1 MKREGSIMATTR
13 YNRYE
18 DFDFS
23 AFEPKQSSYERNA
36 ARKLDTAP
44 RRSTQTKK
52 QPEMKLV
59 EKPKM
64 SYAQAKANMHFAS
77 LQSAKILTISL
88 VLLVLMSALL
98 YGRMKVDELDRQIQ
112 NTKSELSVAQSENVR
127 LNMKLD
133 SMISL
138 KNVEE
143 YAQTNLGMVKME
155 SHQIEYIDLSG
166 ENKANV
172 SGSKTLKKTND
183 KKEHSGTKFLAYKGK

>member
-1 MKREGSIMATTR
+1 MAAGK
-13 YNRYE
+13 YNRYD

-36 ARKLDTAP
+36 ARKLDAAPKRKTAAD
-44 RRSTQTKK
+44 KK
-52 QPEMKLV
+52 PKMKLV
-59 EKPKM
+59 KKPEKT
-64 SYAQAKANMHFAS
+64 YEQAKSEMRFAS
-77 LQSAKILTISL
+77 LQSAKIITVSL
-88 VLLVLMSALL
+88 LLLVMISALL

-112 NTKSELSVAQSENVR
+112 NTKTELSAAQSESVR

-166 ENKANV
+166 ENKATV
-172 SGSKTLKKTND
+172 SGEKTLKKETDD
-183 KKEHSGTKFLAYKGK
+183 KESIGAKFMAYMSK

>member
-1 MKREGSIMATTR
+1 MAGAR

-36 ARKLDTAP
+36 ARKIETAP
-44 RRSTQTKK
+44 KRSAQAQKK
-52 QPEMKLV
+52 PEMKLV

-64 SYAQAKANMHFAS
+64 SYAQAKANMHFS
-77 LQSAKILTISL
+77 FLQSAKIVTVSL

-98 YGRMKVDELDRQIQ
+98 YGRMKADELDRQIQ

-155 SHQIEYIDLSG
+155 NHQIEYIDLSG
-166 ENKANV
+166 EDKATV
-172 SGSKTLKKTND
+172 SGSKALKKTD
-183 KKEHSGTKFLAYKGK
+183 DQKQSAGTKFLAYIGK